1 MAFFSQRSFGQ
12 KCDWVTSKYRL
23 SKVYFAKL
31 FAWGSRGVN
40 IVTKFKQFFRHFSWN
55 SIFSL
60 LLFRTTSAVQI
71 LPIFLQSIMLLVAL
85 NCRKPF
91 FFFFIWTENNNLER
105 TNIFFSFSIS
115 EMSATSLTQLKQ
127 FYSSRLYHP
136 RKSSSQPSIYP
147 PTSFTIVFAKGCT
160 DGSSERTKCNA
171 VYKRRWMWILSISK
185 SNKAY
190 DFYCMWESFG
200 QCNTD

>member
-1 MAFFSQRSFGQ
+1 MKQHILIAFIQNNFCCSNSSYFP
-12 KCDWVTSKYRL
+12 SKHYVACC
-23 SKVYFAKL
+23 SK
-31 FAWGSRGVN
+31 
-40 IVTKFKQFFRHFSWN
+40 
-55 SIFSL
+55 
-60 LLFRTTSAVQI
+60 
-71 LPIFLQSIMLLVAL
+71 LPQT
-85 NCRKPF
+85 F